1 MYLFVWYSAVL
12 LPLSLVTAVFGVC
25 TCVQCVSLQ
34 CVCIYVYNSAQS
46 NCYHCVFFK
55 ICFLSGRL
63 QKSHLEKGEF
73 EDKLKDLQDS
83 LLTMKKQ
90 IPSSDNK
97 HSLEKVIHMLVI
109 RQSTDYVC
117 CVGEMQGLLCFIVCV
132 FF

>member
-1 MYLFVWYSAVL
+1 MYAVCVL
-12 LPLSLVTAVFGVC
+12 AVC
-25 TCVQCVSLQ
+25 RH
-34 CVCIYVYNSAQS
+34 IYIYNSTRS

-55 ICFLSGRL
+55 IYFLSGRL

-73 EDKLKDLQDS
+73 EGKLKNLQDS

-97 HSLEKVIHMLVI
+97 DSLQKVIRMLVI

-117 CVGEMQGLLCFIVCV
+117 CVGEMGLLCFIVCV
-132 FF
+132 FFSRSEQKCGCGIFF